1 MHIRRMILC
10 LLAMAAAAL
19 LASCALLDTAPAT
32 VEPTPV
38 FVVVTA
44 TPEAT
49 VPPEIAP
56 SPTPALPPTPE
67 PAHGLAVT
75 SLEEVKS
82 AVVQIEA
89 QGSFREPLFG
99 HQVNVAGRGSGFL
112 IDSSGLAITN
122 NHVATGAAFL
132 KVWVGGETRAR
143 NARVLGASECSDLA
157 VIQIEGEDFAYL
169 EWYEGAA
176 IPGLDVY
183 VAGFPLGDPE
193 YTLTRGIISKER
205 ASGET
210 DWASVEHVI
219 EHDAV
224 LNPGNS
230 GGPLVT
236 RDGQVVAVN
245 FAVNLS
251 TRQSYA
257 IGRTEAL
264 QILGDLIDGR
274 DVTSI
279 GVNGQIVGEGS
290 LAGLW
295 VASVKSGSPADRAGI
310 RAGDLILEMEGLML
324 GPDGTM
330 SDYCSILRS
339 HGPSDVLAV
348 TVMRFDTAEM
358 LEGQINGRE
367 LTAVLALDDLE
378 LPDMD
383 DLAFMTIRDDTD
395 ALEMDVPVSWNDV
408 HSSIWFDADDGSVI
422 GPRLVAAPDA
432 DAFAAS
438 FGVPG
443 VAFVASRSLAAQYD
457 PGSVLDMYRY
467 EIEDEAACLHYE
479 GRESYAD
486 PFYEGSADIHISCG
500 PNYDTEIVIVAALAE
515 DGRYMTVVLIQ
526 FQGEQGLD
534 ALGRILDSFWVPGD
548 LP

>member
-1 MHIRRMILC
+1 MHIRRITIC
-10 LLAMAAAAL
+10 LLVLAVGLAAAACTL
-19 LASCALLDTAPAT
+19 PGSPTAP
-32 VEPTPV
+32 VEPTTV

-49 VPPEIAP
+49 APQQPAP
-56 SPTPALPPTPE
+56 SATPEPLPTPE
-67 PAHGLAVT
+67 PTSSLAVT
-75 SLEEVKS
+75 SLEDVKS

-89 QGSFREPLFG
+89 QGSFRDPLFG
-99 HQVNVAGRGSGFL
+99 KQLNVAGRGSGFL

-157 VIQIEGEDFAYL
+157 VIQIEGEGFPFL
-169 EWYEGAA
+169 EWHQGPAT
-176 IPGLDVY
+176 PGLDVY

-205 ASGET
+205 AAGDT
-210 DWASVEHVI
+210 DWASIEYVI
-219 EHDAV
+219 EHDAI

-236 RDGQVVAVN
+236 RDGQVVGVN
-245 FAVNLS
+245 FAANLS

-257 IGRTEAL
+257 IGRTEVQ

-279 GVNGQIVGEGS
+279 GVNGQIVGEGQ

-310 RAGDLILEMEGLML
+310 RSGDMLLEMEGLVL
-324 GPDGTM
+324 GLNGTM

-339 HGPSDVLAV
+339 HVSTDVLAV
-348 TVMRFDTAEM
+348 MVMRFDTAEM

-367 LTAVLALDDLE
+367 LTVAWALDDLE
-378 LPDMD
+378 TPFMNDSG
-383 DLAFMTIRDDTD
+383 FMTIRDDTD
-395 ALEMDVPVSWNDV
+395 VLEMDVPVSWNDV
-408 HSSIWFDADDGSVI
+408 RSSIWRDSGDGSAI

-438 FGVPG
+438 YGVPG
-443 VAFVASRSLAAQYD
+443 VAFVASRSLAARHD
-457 PGSVLDMYRY
+457 PDYMLDIYW
-467 EIEDEAACLHYE
+467 EDIEAESACLHYE
-479 GRESYAD
+479 GREPYSD
-486 PFYEGSADIHISCG
+486 PFYQGSADIYVSCG
-500 PNYDTEIVIVAALAE
+500 PNYDTEIVIVAALSE
-515 DGRYMTVVLIQ
+515 DGLYMTLVLIQ
-526 FQGEQGLD
+526 FQGEEGLD
-534 ALGRILDSFWVPGD
+534 ALSRILDSFWVTRD